1 MAVSSVS
8 SSSPALQAFTAS
20 QVNTASNAQPPAP
33 TDRPNDGDADRGD
46 TQTATPVTAK
56 PANGAGKVI
65 DISV

>member
-20 QVNTASNAQPPAP
+20 QVSNAQPPAP
-33 TDRPNDGDADRGD
+33 TDRPDDGDADRGD